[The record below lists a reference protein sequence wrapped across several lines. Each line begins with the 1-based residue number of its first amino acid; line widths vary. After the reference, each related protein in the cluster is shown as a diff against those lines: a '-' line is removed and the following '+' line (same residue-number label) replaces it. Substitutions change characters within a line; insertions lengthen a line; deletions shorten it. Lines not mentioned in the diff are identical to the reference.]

1 MPYGTIP
8 CHTILC
14 FALLQDPQNPSM
26 GLAFPEFGSQALPL
40 LRALAERSSL
50 NVCFLLVGFGKRFRV
65 RGLGGSGDGVCWFES
80 FQDSCKARAICQ
92 DVDVCLYQAVRVRA
106 CLCRSVCRLADLPFA
121 LLSDTP
127 TLSLH
132 CRSPGSPHPSLR
144 AKTLG
149 AIPAS
154 CATEPV

>member
-1 MPYGTIP
+1 MGFVGSKAFRIP
-8 CHTILC
+8 ARLESI
-14 FALLQDPQNPSM
+14 PQ
-26 GLAFPEFGSQALPL
+26 
-40 LRALAERSSL
+40 
-50 NVCFLLVGFGKRFRV
+50 
-65 RGLGGSGDGVCWFES
+65 
-80 FQDSCKARAICQ
+80 AICQ

-149 AIPAS
+149 AIRLSDDQLAAQPS
-154 CATEPV
+154 LLK